1 MIGNDIVDLKLASV
15 QSNWRRKGWLQK
27 IFNESEQDRIWDAED
42 SNHMVWKLW
51 SMKEA
56 AYKAHQRLFSLSP
69 RYNPYD
75 FICTGANVTIQ
86 NYNYQTVSKQTEKYV
101 YTIAYTDQTNFI
113 SKIFT
118 DESLQYK
125 RKLVY
130 YIANV
135 MDVNL
140 SAVTL
145 QKDVNG
151 IPCVKIHNK
160 VTDIAISLSSHGSFS
175 AFTIDL

>member
-15 QSNWRRKGWLQK
+15 QSNWQRKGWLQK
-27 IFNESEQDRIWDAED
+27 IFTESEQDRIWDAEN

-69 RYNPYD
+69 KYNPND
-75 FICTGANVTIQ
+75 FICTDSNVMVH
-86 NYNYQTVSKQTEKYV
+86 NYNYQTVSKQTEKYI
-101 YTIAYTDQTNFI
+101 YTIAYTDQSNFI
-113 SKIFT
+113 SKVFT
-118 DESLQYK
+118 DKSLEYK
-125 RKLVY
+125 SKLVY
-130 YIANV
+130 YIADV
-135 MDVNL
+135 MNVNL

-145 QKDVNG
+145 QKDRNG
-151 IPCVKIHNK
+151 IPYVKIDNR